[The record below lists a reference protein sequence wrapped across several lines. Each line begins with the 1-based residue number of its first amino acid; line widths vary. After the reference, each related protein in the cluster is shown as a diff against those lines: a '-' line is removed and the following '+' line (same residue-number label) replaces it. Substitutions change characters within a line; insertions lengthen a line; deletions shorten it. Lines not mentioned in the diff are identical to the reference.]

1 MRTPSKFL
9 IFKVERKIEHLKT
22 LRKGLDSED
31 LRCGSLNVKLSNLR
45 NELEQLRDWYE
56 ECRLTGS
63 C

>member
-9 IFKVERKIEHLKT
+9 IFKVERKIENLKS
-22 LRKGLDSED
+22 LRKNLDKED
-31 LRCGSLNVKLSNLR
+31 LRCGSLDLKLRNLR
-45 NELEQLRDWYE
+45 DELEQLRDWFE